1 MEKRPRELKND
12 AKRGKRG
19 EKEATR
25 EAQRRPKRDKGGPK
39 GPGGTLEDGEV
50 LYSKR
55 CAQTAARQEGAA
67 SGVTS
72 AGKHVVFTTGKHAFC
87 MKIHPQGFQNRVSGC
102 LGIPSSSQIHPRA
115 PREAQKVRGRPPKVD
130 FWGPGPFL
138 EFRPGPPKTRF
149 GPHRVLLGGSGMPK
163 WSHFHPKTV
172 PGAKNAIFRKSY

>member
-1 MEKRPRELKND
+1 MTPRAGKEVKKEPPKRPRGAQKG
-12 AKRGKRG
+12 ARG
-19 EKEATR
+19 
-25 EAQRRPKRDKGGPK
+25 AQKGYDPDRPEDK
-39 GPGGTLEDGEV
+39 LSN
-50 LYSKR
+50 SKR

-163 WSHFHPKTV
+163 WSHFHPQTV
-172 PGAKNAIFRKSY
+172 PGAENAIFVKSY

>member
-1 MEKRPRELKND
+1 
-12 AKRGKRG
+12 
-19 EKEATR
+19 
-25 EAQRRPKRDKGGPK
+25 
-39 GPGGTLEDGEV
+39 
-50 LYSKR
+50 
-55 CAQTAARQEGAA
+55 
-67 SGVTS
+67 
-72 AGKHVVFTTGKHAFC
+72 

-163 WSHFHPKTV
+163 WSHFHP
-172 PGAKNAIFRKSY
+172 PNGAGSEKRDFLEILLKPKRQLDFQGPDPPKIDPKSIPEAIRKQARKKSVKKVRGRLPKS